1 MLLSTR
7 IPAFPLRDSVAM
19 LWHWRDYAKP
29 HAMERLMPNG
39 EMTLV
44 VNLHDDIVRV
54 YDGGS
59 LRLTGATR
67 GAVLVG
73 AHSSPMAI
81 DSEEQKHVFGV
92 QFHAGAAAAFFRPP
106 ADEMANLHVPVGD
119 LWRGVDLRASLL
131 ECNGNPEAM
140 FDAAERI
147 LLRQWRAA
155 RREMHPA
162 VLYAVS
168 ELRREPKR
176 VADLV
181 DATGLSSR
189 RFIELF
195 KRQVGL
201 TPKVFG
207 RLQRFQKAI
216 VAGHANTRTDWCSV
230 ALDCGYYDQ
239 SHLHRDFREFAGM
252 SPGMYAAA
260 GGEHPNHVPIGV

>member
-7 IPAFPLRDSVAM
+7 IPAFPLRDSIAM
-19 LWHWRDYAKP
+19 LWHWRDYAKR

-39 EMTLV
+39 EMTIV
-44 VNLHDDIVRV
+44 VNLHDDVVRV
-54 YDGGS
+54 YDSGD
-59 LRLTGATR
+59 LRLTDTTR

-81 DSEEQKHVFGV
+81 DSEEQKHVFGI
-92 QFHAGAAAAFFRPP
+92 QFRAGAASIFFRPP
-106 ADEMANLHVPVGD
+106 AWELANLHVAVSD
-119 LWRGVDLRASLL
+119 LWRGVDLRAILL
-131 ECNGNPEAM
+131 ECEGDPEAM
-140 FDAAERI
+140 FDAAERL
-147 LLRQWRAA
+147 LLRQWRLS
-155 RREMHPA
+155 RRDPHPA
-162 VLYAVS
+162 VSYAVS
-168 ELRREPKR
+168 ELRRQPRR
-176 VADLV
+176 VAELV

-195 KRQVGL
+195 RQQVGL

-207 RLQRFQKAI
+207 RLRRFQKAI
-216 VAGHANTRTDWCSV
+216 VAGHANVRTDWCAV

>member
-1 MLLSTR
+1 MHLSAR
-7 IPAFPLRDSVAM
+7 IPPYPLRDSVAM

-44 VNLHDDIVRV
+44 VNLHDDMVRV
-54 YDGGS
+54 YDSES
-59 LRLTGATR
+59 LRLTDTAR

-73 AHSSPMAI
+73 AHSSPMVI
-81 DSEEQKHVFGV
+81 DSEEQKHVFGI
-92 QFHAGAAAAFFRPP
+92 QFRAGAASIFFRPP
-106 ADEMANLHVPVGD
+106 AGEIANLHVAVGD
-119 LWRGVDLRASLL
+119 LWRGVDLRARLL
-131 ECNGNPEAM
+131 ECKGDPEAM
-140 FDAAERI
+140 FDAAEHL
-147 LLRQWRAA
+147 LLRQWQVSGRGL
-155 RREMHPA
+155 HPA
-162 VLYAVS
+162 VGYAVR
-168 ELRREPKR
+168 ELRRGPKQ

-195 KRQVGL
+195 KQQVGL
-201 TPKVFG
+201 PPKVFG